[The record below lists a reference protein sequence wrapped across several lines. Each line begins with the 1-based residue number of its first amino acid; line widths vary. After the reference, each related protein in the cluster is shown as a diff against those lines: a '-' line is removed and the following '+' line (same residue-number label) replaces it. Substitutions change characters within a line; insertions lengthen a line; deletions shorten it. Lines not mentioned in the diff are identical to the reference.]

1 MTNFVEEL
9 RWRGLLH
16 DIMPDTEA
24 HLLEHATAGY
34 IGFDPTADS
43 LHIGSLVQILILK
56 HFQNAG
62 HKPIALVGGATGLI
76 GDPSFKADERK
87 LNSPEVIAGWADK
100 IKAQVSQFIDFD
112 CGDNAAIVANNLDW
126 TAELSALDFLRDV
139 AGLKGTHAGCEHGVC
154 GACTVLLDGEAV
166 RSCLIL
172 AAQAEGSEIT
182 TIEAVDGTARQPG
195 ELSVIQDAFCEAHG
209 LQCGYCTPGMVL
221 AAKTLL
227 QHNPTPS
234 REQVREAISG
244 NMCRCTGY
252 VQIIDAIMLAA
263 ERLQGRNQPADGA

>member
-1 MTNFVEEL
+1 MNITI
-9 RWRGLLH
+9 
-16 DIMPDTEA
+16 DINVKN
-24 HLLEHATAGY
+24 
-34 IGFDPTADS
+34 IS
-43 LHIGSLVQILILK
+43 
-56 HFQNAG
+56 
-62 HKPIALVGGATGLI
+62 
-76 GDPSFKADERK
+76 
-87 LNSPEVIAGWADK
+87 
-100 IKAQVSQFIDFD
+100 
-112 CGDNAAIVANNLDW
+112 AAIEPRVTL
-126 TAELSALDFLRDV
+126 LDFVRDV

-172 AAQAEGSEIT
+172 AAQAEGNQIT

-195 ELSVIQDAFCEAHG
+195 ELSVIQDSFCESHG

>member
-1 MTNFVEEL
+1 MNITI
-9 RWRGLLH
+9 
-16 DIMPDTEA
+16 DINGNDV
-24 HLLEHATAGY
+24 TAS
-34 IGFDPTADS
+34 IEPRVT
-43 LHIGSLVQILILK
+43 L
-56 HFQNAG
+56 
-62 HKPIALVGGATGLI
+62 
-76 GDPSFKADERK
+76 
-87 LNSPEVIAGWADK
+87 
-100 IKAQVSQFIDFD
+100 
-112 CGDNAAIVANNLDW
+112 
-126 TAELSALDFLRDV
+126 LDFIRDV

-234 REQVREAISG
+234 RDQVREAISS

>member
-1 MTNFVEEL
+1 MNITI
-9 RWRGLLH
+9 
-16 DIMPDTEA
+16 DINGKD
-24 HLLEHATAGY
+24 
-34 IGFDPTADS
+34 
-43 LHIGSLVQILILK
+43 
-56 HFQNAG
+56 
-62 HKPIALVGGATGLI
+62 
-76 GDPSFKADERK
+76 
-87 LNSPEVIAGWADK
+87 
-100 IKAQVSQFIDFD
+100 VS
-112 CGDNAAIVANNLDW
+112 AAIEPRVTL
-126 TAELSALDFLRDV
+126 LDFVRDV

-172 AAQAEGSEIT
+172 AAQAEGSHIT

-252 VQIIDAIMLAA
+252 VQIIEAIMLAA